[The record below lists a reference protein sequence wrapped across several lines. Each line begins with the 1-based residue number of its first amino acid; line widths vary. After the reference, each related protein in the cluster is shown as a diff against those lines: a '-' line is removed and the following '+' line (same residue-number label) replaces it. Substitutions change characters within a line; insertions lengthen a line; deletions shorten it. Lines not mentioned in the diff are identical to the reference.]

1 MLTEIVTPGAGAN
14 GAGRDYTNEEAAAM
28 LRAVLNLFAKW
39 ELTDA
44 QAARLLGG
52 VTTRSLQRWRG
63 GDAPKLS
70 LDMADRMSYLLG
82 IHKALRLIFKDAER
96 VYGWVKRPN
105 KEFGDQS
112 ALDVMLKGH
121 MSDLARVR
129 LYLDSARGGW

>member
-1 MLTEIVTPGAGAN
+1 MLREIVTPNAN
-14 GAGRDYTNEEAAAM
+14 ASGAGREYTNEEVGAM
-28 LRAVLNLFAKW
+28 LRAVLNLFEKW

-52 VTTRSLQRWRG
+52 VTTKSLQRWRAG
-63 GDAPKLS
+63 NAPKPS

-82 IHKALRLIFKDAER
+82 IHKALRLIFKDAAR
-96 VYGWVKRPN
+96 VYGWVNKPN
-105 KEFGDQS
+105 DAFGGET

-121 MSDLARVR
+121 MADLARVR